1 MTAGTAVT
9 ATLISATLISHFRRD
24 RRAALDLGTAV
35 TAGTTVTA
43 TLISHFEGG
52 ALGALGTTMRPG
64 ISSSTRQRTA
74 PPFEVDQHAVSASTL
89 AGSLV
94 HRHHVTAAQP
104 WTWGPP

>member
-52 ALGALGTTMRPG
+52 ALGTTMRPG

-94 HRHHVTAAQP
+94 QDS
-104 WTWGPP
+104 